1 MTGSDM
7 TGPDIGLLFRET
19 MLVVL
24 KLGGPALSV
33 GLAIG
38 LVMSLVQAVTQ
49 IHEQTL
55 AFVPKLVAICLTLM
69 LLGPFMSTTLTD
81 FTHSVFDRIVAVG
94 GA

>member
-1 MTGSDM
+1 MQEAEVGA
-7 TGPDIGLLFRET
+7 LLRDT

-24 KLGGPALSV
+24 KLGGPPLLA

-38 LVMSLVQAVTQ
+38 LVISLVQAVTQ

-55 AFVPKLVAICLTLM
+55 AFVPKLFVVGVVLL
-69 LLGPFMSTTLTD
+69 LLGSFAAASLDD
-81 FTHSVFDRIVAVG
+81 FARLIFARVVMAG